1 MTEPE
6 DSPKL
11 LSNPGARAARRAQL
25 QDAHIAP
32 LAAFVEELRAAVG
45 PQASIPDF
53 DPWNGGAHAQVLSLL
68 EAPGSKAVDSG
79 FVSRN
84 NPLYR
89 HHRHPIPSG

>member
-32 LAAFVEELRAAVG
+32 LAAFVEELRG
-45 PQASIPDF
+45 CWTTGL
-53 DPWNGGAHAQVLSLL
+53 DPGLRSMGRRRPRPSPLSPRSTWF
-68 EAPGSKAVDSG
+68 EGS
-79 FVSRN
+79 
-84 NPLYR
+84 
-89 HHRHPIPSG
+89 